1 MALQVAPVAL
11 QLTIKSWTANRKL
24 LKTNP
29 PLTSVTGDHHGVQ
42 CVNNITSILSK
53 NKRWTVFAYLC
64 NHSTN
69 DTLHWHEGPFHQ
81 RYAMLRCC
89 APMWLLRS
97 IFIRTHSLAL
107 VEKRVLLRYV
117 FLYGKMRAMNA
128 ELRVFHK
135 ENFKSAFAPEMCFA
149 TLVWMRLAS
158 TDQIHCNTYLVGY
171 GLIFSC
177 VVGAFTNIQFHTHM
191 TPKPETTICGSHK
204 ESLRPRI
211 EPATRSTAASSPAT
225 APTVQSRSRNGH
237 ILTFTSVSVNRPAS
251 YASLATDFS
260 LSCIETHTT
269 ASTDP
274 HRTDRIISNAYMQC
288 VPMTS
293 YRCGSV
299 DA

>member
-1 MALQVAPVAL
+1 MGGGVIGPPVINTRQTLQSMAHETQ
-11 QLTIKSWTANRKL
+11 RKRCF
-24 LKTNP
+24 
-29 PLTSVTGDHHGVQ
+29 TSVFYEAV
-42 CVNNITSILSK
+42 VSIRSS
-53 NKRWTVFAYLC
+53 RPIRAEWAG
-64 NHSTN
+64 SP
-69 DTLHWHEGPFHQ
+69 TLETEI

-237 ILTFTSVSVNRPAS
+237 ILTFTSNTVSG
-251 YASLATDFS
+251 
-260 LSCIETHTT
+260 I
-269 ASTDP
+269 
-274 HRTDRIISNAYMQC
+274 
-288 VPMTS
+288 VPS
-293 YRCGSV
+293 IV
-299 DA
+299 VWK